1 MTRATCSVA
10 RHKKRKK
17 LMKRAK
23 GFWGDRKNHI
33 RQTLDAVMKAMG
45 YAFEHRKQKKR
56 EFRKLWIERINVAAR
71 IHGLS
76 YSKLIDGLNKANI
89 EVNRKVLA
97 DLALNDMEAFKALA
111 ESAKGA
117 LKASQ

>member
-1 MTRATCSVA
+1 MTRATFSVA

-17 LMKRAK
+17 LMKQAK

-56 EFRKLWIERINVAAR
+56 VFRRQWIERINVAAR
-71 IHGLS
+71 INGMS
-76 YSKLIDGLNKANI
+76 YSKMIDGLNKANI

-97 DLALNDMEAFKALA
+97 DLALNDMDGFKALA
-111 ESAKGA
+111 DAAKTA
-117 LKASQ
+117 LKPVV